1 MLAKLL
7 YLLVVIAMAERY
19 ARKVTTGLVGQMA
32 EVAGF
37 DQAHGNAI
45 DAVSDV
51 FLRFIEEIAKTSK
64 EFAELQGRTDVN
76 VLDVVCYVTPTS
88 PSPCPDQA
96 SAPSPGGGTKK
107 IHAYY
112 FSFFIAEWD
121 LL

>member
-1 MLAKLL
+1 M
-7 YLLVVIAMAERY
+7 AMAEQY

-51 FLRFIEEIAKTSK
+51 MLRFIEEIAKTSK

-76 VLDVVCYVTPTS
+76 VLDVVCCLAPTS
-88 PSPCPDQA
+88 PSP
-96 SAPSPGGGTKK
+96 
-107 IHAYY
+107 
-112 FSFFIAEWD
+112 
-121 LL
+121 